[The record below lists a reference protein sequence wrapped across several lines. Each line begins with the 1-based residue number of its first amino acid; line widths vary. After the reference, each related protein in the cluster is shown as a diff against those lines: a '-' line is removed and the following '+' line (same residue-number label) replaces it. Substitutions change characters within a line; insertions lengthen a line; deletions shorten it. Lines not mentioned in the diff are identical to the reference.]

1 MSRYLL
7 AAFAIAL
14 AAPGL
19 TAAPVPPAGGKG
31 TVFPYPAKA
40 PLVVCLNGYDKARD
54 RLNKML
60 TAALPKDAA
69 MIAKLLDDQLDKL
82 LKDRK
87 LTAVRK
93 DARGFLVLN
102 DLAGLI
108 DGNPALSVLVPIS
121 TYKEFLE
128 SFLTKDEFKTLE
140 KGRGGVDLIKTFA
153 TGEEQTAYLVDLKE
167 YVAIT
172 TDKDTADAYAA
183 KYTAGSSDD
192 MGSDLAETF
201 VKADLAL
208 YVNMEAINEKFG
220 DQIRAFKGLIDFAL
234 QQAQQQG
241 ALQALSK
248 KQIDAMK
255 VIFKGLLQGVEDC
268 RAVVVAGE
276 FRPDGLMVRLQAR
289 FADDSLS
296 AKLLASEQ
304 PSALT
309 DLGKLPGGLG
319 IYQASHFGKTIG
331 ELLQIMSQEFVT
343 TEDDARGAELL
354 EQHLKDLADAGP
366 GAEFTASLLP
376 GSAISVVAFKDA
388 DKAAKALSKAYKA
401 VGAGGR
407 VNGVV
412 VKTAPRVGDEA
423 EKAHGFVFTSVN
435 LNFDFEA
442 SVAGLPD
449 AIKDATLETMKRQVN
464 EKTTHWIGS
473 NGKVVV
479 RLTAKDWNAAKELLD
494 KFIDGKG
501 SLASNPGF
509 KRVRGQLPAEA
520 NLLVVAEVEAAL
532 TGAIT
537 SMKAMSQAIP
547 GFPKLGPLKKSQ
559 GGEATYVGL
568 AVTLKND
575 VATVTAYVPVEAMT
589 AGRSILESLF
599 KKIE

>member
-7 AAFAIAL
+7 ATVALAL

-19 TAAPVPPAGGKG
+19 IAAPVPPDGGKG

-69 MIAKLLDDQLDKL
+69 MITKLLDDQLDKL

-87 LTAVRK
+87 LKAVRK
-93 DARGFLVLN
+93 DARAFFVLN

-108 DGNPALSVLVPIS
+108 DGNPAVSVLVPVT

-128 SFLTKDEFKTLE
+128 TFLTKDEFGTLE
-140 KGRGGVDLIKTFA
+140 KGRDGVDLIKTFA
-153 TGEEQTAYLVDLKE
+153 TGDEHTVYLVDLKE
-167 YVAIT
+167 YAAIT
-172 TDKDTADAYAA
+172 IDKDTADAYAA
-183 KYTAGSSDD
+183 KYTAGSSDA

-201 VKADLAL
+201 VKGDLAV

-220 DQIRAFKGLIDFAL
+220 DQIRAFKGLIDFIL

-241 ALQALSK
+241 ALQALNK
-248 KQIDAMK
+248 KQIEAMK

-268 RAVVVAGE
+268 RAVVAAGE
-276 FRPDGLMVRLQAR
+276 FRPEGLMVRIQAR
-289 FADDSLS
+289 FADDSMS
-296 AKLLASEQ
+296 AKLLASEP
-304 PSALT
+304 PSGLT
-309 DLGKLPGGLG
+309 DFGKLPAGLG

-331 ELLQIMSQEFVT
+331 EILRTMSQEFAT
-343 TEDDARGAELL
+343 TEEDARGADLL

-366 GAEFTASLLP
+366 GAEFTATLLP
-376 GSAISVVAFKDA
+376 GSAISVTAYKDA

-401 VGAGGR
+401 VAAGGR
-407 VNGVV
+407 IGGVV

-423 EKAHGFVFTSVN
+423 EKANGFVFSSVN
-435 LNFDFEA
+435 LTFDFEA
-442 SVAGLPD
+442 SVAGLPE
-449 AIKDATLETMKRQVN
+449 AMKDATLETMKRQVT
-464 EKTTHWIGS
+464 EKMTHWIGS

-479 RLTAKDWNAAKELLD
+479 RLTAKDWKAAKVLLE
-494 KFIDGKG
+494 KYLDGKET
-501 SLASNPGF
+501 LASTAGY
-509 KRVRGQLPAEA
+509 KRVRGQLPSEA
-520 NLLVVAEVEAAL
+520 NLIMIAEVEAAL
-532 TGAIT
+532 TGVIT
-537 SMKAMSQAIP
+537 SMKAVADSVP
-547 GFPKLGPLKKSQ
+547 GFPRLGPLKKLQ
-559 GGEATYVGL
+559 GGEPVYIGM

-575 VATVTAYVPVEAMT
+575 VATVTAYVPVEAIT
-589 AGRSILESLF
+589 AGRTILESLF